1 MSVAPRSVP
10 DQVVPSLRGMTG
22 CDSVDYYIESPIDNN
37 GRLDLFNTSCRDIQI
52 QIIQIEIRPLLKR
65 PES

>member
-1 MSVAPRSVP
+1 M
-10 DQVVPSLRGMTG
+10 VPSLRGIMG
-22 CDSVDYYIESPIDNN
+22 CDSVDYYYIESPIDNN

-65 PES
+65 PGS